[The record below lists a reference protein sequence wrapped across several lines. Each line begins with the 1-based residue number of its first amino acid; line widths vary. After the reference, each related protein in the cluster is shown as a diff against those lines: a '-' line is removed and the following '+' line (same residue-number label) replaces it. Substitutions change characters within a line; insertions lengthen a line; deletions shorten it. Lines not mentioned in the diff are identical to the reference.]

1 MFGLFKKKTEK
12 EKLLEQYKKLL
23 KESHALSSRDRK
35 ASDQKQF
42 EANEILKKID
52 HLLFYL

>member
-1 MFGLFKKKTEK
+1 MFGIFKKKTEK

-52 HLLFYL
+52 QL

>member
-1 MFGLFKKKTEK
+1 MFGLFKKKPEK

-23 KESHALSSRDRK
+23 KDAHELSSKDRK

-52 HLLFYL
+52 ALEI